1 MTSGSIRTGR
11 AEPNQHRTRRGR
23 WAAIRRAGASSVAL
37 ALALCSG
44 LAQANPE
51 PGQLNMTRGVTTWS
65 DVPYFINNV
74 VLGVCV
80 VIGIL
85 VFGAM
90 FIAMFRFRK
99 SRGAVPEKWS
109 HNTTVEVIW
118 TTIPVLILVALA
130 WLATGGLISFANT
143 TGSQMTVKVTGYQW
157 KWRYDYVDYLGKPIS
172 KVGFMSKLDALSDRT
187 RQLHSGLD
195 PYAVTTDGYNT
206 YLLNVDKPLVLPIHT
221 KIRFIITSDDV
232 IHSWWVP
239 QFGWKMDAIPGIV
252 NTAWTNIEVPGT
264 YRGQC
269 AELCGQDH
277 GFMPIVVKAVS
288 QADFAKWLAEQEQ
301 ASAPAPAAASSAV
314 APASAQTAAAPAK
327 AGNG

>member
-11 AEPNQHRTRRGR
+11 AEPGRGLGIR
-23 WAAIRRAGASSVAL
+23 HAVAAALAPAL
-37 ALALCSG
+37 ALFAG
-44 LAQANPE
+44 FAQANPE

-65 DVPYFINNV
+65 GEPYFLNNV
-74 VLGVCV
+74 ALGVCV
-80 VIGIL
+80 VIGIV

-109 HNTTVEVIW
+109 HNTTVEIIW
-118 TTIPVLILVALA
+118 TAIPVLILMALA
-130 WLATGGLISFANT
+130 WMATGGLVSFADT
-143 TGSQMTVKVTGYQW
+143 TGAQMTIKVTGYQW
-157 KWRYDYVDYLGKPIS
+157 KWRYDYVDYQGKPVS
-172 KVGFMSKLDALSDRT
+172 KVGFMSRLDELSDKT

-221 KIRFIITSDDV
+221 KIRFVITSDDV

-239 QFGWKMDAIPGIV
+239 SFGWKMDAIPGIV
-252 NTAWTNIEVPGT
+252 NSAWTNINVPGT

-277 GFMPIVVKAVS
+277 GFMPIVVKAVP
-288 QADFAKWLAEQEQ
+288 QEDFAKWLAAQEQ
-301 ASAPAPAAASSAV
+301 ANAPAPAATPAAAS
-314 APASAQTAAAPAK
+314 TAAAPA
-327 AGNG
+327 GHG